1 MYEVS
6 IISLQ
11 GVLEGNQETWKKN
24 VDAVLT
30 KRWKE
35 GWDITQ
41 IFCVGEN
48 LEPARQS
55 LLIFWR
61 FRGRK

>member
-6 IISLQ
+6 VISLQ
-11 GVLEGNQETWKKN
+11 GVLEGNQENWKKN
-24 VDAVLT
+24 VDALLT

-35 GWDITQ
+35 GWEIMQ
-41 IFCVGEN
+41 VFIVGEN

-55 LLIFWR
+55 LLIIWHFK
-61 FRGRK
+61 GRK

>member
-11 GVLEGNQETWKKN
+11 GVIEGNQEIWKKS

-35 GWDITQ
+35 GWDIMQ
-41 IFCVGEN
+41 VFIVGEN

-55 LLIFWR
+55 LLILWR